1 MTEIDFDINKY
12 FNNLR
17 LLLKTT
23 HFTRTNVT
31 GTDLLGRVVKT
42 MVPWYP
48 YYNNNNNIIII

>member
-17 LLLKTT
+17 LVNKTLLLKTT

-31 GTDLLGRVVKT
+31 GTDLLGSMQVSYKRVRGGGV
-42 MVPWYP
+42 
-48 YYNNNNNIIII
+48 